1 MYIVKCNTCF
11 PPVAEESPHMLRAP
25 FINMDDCMGQ
35 MCMFNLCLC
44 NRSAHCTHIL
54 NNTLNLYVLCG
65 LLSGGTSL
73 SPLSIGIFG
82 FTFTFTLFPSG
93 STFSFSSVSS
103 LSYAHYAYSYACMV
117 THTLHG
123 DHMHFHTL
131 SDSAF
136 VCIHAIL
143 MILTDGWSQSI

>member
-44 NRSAHCTHIL
+44 NRSAHCTH
-54 NNTLNLYVLCG
+54 TLQYSELIRIIWPFKWWNITV
-65 LLSGGTSL
+65 SSL
-73 SPLSIGIFG
+73 HRHLWVHIHFHPLPVC
-82 FTFTFTLFPSG
+82 L
-93 STFSFSSVSS
+93 TFSFSSVSS

-136 VCIHAIL
+136 VCIHAVL